1 MTTTGG
7 EGIGMQQ
14 TNQAPVVQT
23 VVVVQQPVGQA
34 PTVPQQANGDI
45 NRYPRW
51 AYLVFSIG
59 FFAYHF
65 VWGWIWLILSFAPDG
80 YGVLFFFCGCVP
92 SLTFWIMMICDST
105 VFCANGDTRTDPV
118 TRICC
123 CSCANGFAMMIPV
136 AIGM

>member
-7 EGIGMQQ
+7 EGIGMQ

-34 PTVPQQANGDI
+34 PAVPTNNGDF

-51 AYLVFSIG
+51 AYLVFSVG

-65 VWGWIWLILSFAPDG
+65 MWGFLWLIAASFEGEYTA
-80 YGVLFFFCGCVP
+80 LFLFCGALP
-92 SLTFWIMMICDST
+92 SLTFWIMMICDGT
-105 VFCANGDTRTDPV
+105 VFCANGDTRSDPI

-123 CSCANGFAMMIPV
+123 CMCANGFAMMIPV